1 MENEGCRMEELLYGL
16 RTHLNCSLGCSN
28 FLWICAGGQTL
39 SQSPSLASSPDY
51 REEKQKQKKRRR
63 KRRRWKRRR
72 GRGEG
77 DGEGTV

>member
-1 MENEGCRMEELLYGL
+1 MKDAEWKNCYMDCGP
-16 RTHLNCSLGCSN
+16 HLNCSLGCSN

-63 KRRRWKRRR
+63 KRRR
-72 GRGEG
+72 GREEG
-77 DGEGTV
+77 DGEGEGTV

>member
-1 MENEGCRMEELLYGL
+1 MKDAEWKNCYMDCGP
-16 RTHLNCSLGCSN
+16 HLNCSLGCSN

-63 KRRRWKRRR
+63 KRRR
-72 GRGEG
+72 G
-77 DGEGTV
+77 GTV